1 MHPPILQFDPDRG
14 AVIQPRPIFQ
24 TDQPL
29 GPCVITFF
37 REALK
42 AYVREHGLEP
52 AGWIRS
58 ETVDLPV
65 YLAQVD
71 GARVGLVQGYLGGP
85 GASGQLEELIA
96 TGFDRFVVCGGAG
109 VLRRDL
115 AVGHLVLPEGALREE
130 GVSYH
135 YLPADE
141 PVLRYDP
148 EVLATLETVIRE
160 SGASYV
166 RGLTWTTDAMY
177 RETRGKIARR
187 AAEGC
192 LTVEMEAS
200 AYLAVARFRG
210 VKLGQI
216 LYSGDDVSGEDW
228 DRREW
233 DSRGGVRSG
242 LLALALKASMRL

>member
-1 MHPPILQFDPDRG
+1 M
-14 AVIQPRPIFQ
+14 
-24 TDQPL
+24 
-29 GPCVITFF
+29 ITFF
-37 REALK
+37 REALN
-42 AYVREHGLEP
+42 AYVQQNRLEP
-52 AGWIRS
+52 AGVLRS

-65 YLAQVD
+65 YLAEVN
-71 GARVGLVQGYLGGP
+71 GVSVGLIQGYLGGP
-85 GASGQLEELIA
+85 GAAGQLEELIA

-148 EVLATLETVIRE
+148 EVLAALEGTIRE
-160 SGASYV
+160 FGAPYV
-166 RGLTWTTDAMY
+166 RGLTWTTDAYY
-177 RETRGKIARR
+177 RETRGKVARR
-187 AAEGC
+187 AAEGF

-200 AYLAVARFRG
+200 AYLAVAKFRG

-216 LYSGDDVSGEDW
+216 LYGGDDVSGEAW
-228 DRREW
+228 DQRNW
-233 DSRGGVRSG
+233 TSRGGVRRG
-242 LLALALKASMRL
+242 LLSLALEASLRL